1 MKELETFRKF
11 LAEGKDSRNI
21 IQVLKDEIEIIKREG
36 EDPKQI
42 PHYMEAIETIDGA
55 IEKLSIEIEKITG
68 DDAGSTKSALMG
80 YEFPN

>member
-1 MKELETFRKF
+1 
-11 LAEGKDSRNI
+11 
-21 IQVLKDEIEIIKREG
+21 
-36 EDPKQI
+36 
-42 PHYMEAIETIDGA
+42 MEAIETIDGA